1 MRTLGHLDEGTDV
14 VTSYSF
20 KIVRR
25 PNDRFSWVFVEVRGD
40 RRRVL
45 ARADRDYR
53 YKERAEKAIGVIRKK
68 AWGAEFLDA
77 TGATDDFDLPARGF
91 EIAPYV
97 VPLVIGQPRARHTRA
112 NGHRR
117 RPGSRTTP
125 TGQPDHLEAEDT
137 ALAGVSS
144 AGPARRDSSD
154 DAGALEKAAPAPPKK
169 TVPAPP
175 KKTPSAPPKKTPP
188 AASATKATR
197 RGAAKTASR
206 GRPAAGSGGTR

>member
-1 MRTLGHLDEGTDV
+1 

-20 KIVRR
+20 EIVGR
-25 PNDRFSWVFVEVRGD
+25 PDDRYSWKFVEDRGD

-53 YKERAEKAIGVIRKK
+53 HKERAEKAIGVIKKK
-68 AWGAEFLDA
+68 AWDAQVFDA
-77 TGATDDFDLPARGF
+77 TDPTDDFDLPVRGF

-125 TGQPDHLEAEDT
+125 TDQPDHATAEEA
-137 ALAGVSS
+137 ALTEVSS
-144 AGPARRDSSD
+144 ALPARRDSGE
-154 DAGALEKAAPAPPKK
+154 DAAASQEAAPEAKKATPAPPKK
-169 TVPAPP
+169 A
-175 KKTPSAPPKKTPP
+175 PP
-188 AASATKATR
+188 AAVKKAATKTAPAPSGTKATG
-197 RGAAKTASR
+197 RGAAKKASR
-206 GRPAAGSGGTR
+206 GRPAARAGGTR

>member
-1 MRTLGHLDEGTDV
+1 

-20 KIVRR
+20 EIVRR

-53 YKERAEKAIGVIRKK
+53 YKERAEKAIGVIKKK
-68 AWGAEFLDA
+68 AWGAEVFDG
-77 TGATDDFDLPARGF
+77 TGATDDFDLPVRGF

-117 RPGSRTTP
+117 RPGSRTKP

-154 DAGALEKAAPAPPKK
+154 DGGALEKAAPAPPKK
-169 TVPAPP
+169 AAPAP
-175 KKTPSAPPKKTPP
+175 AKKTPP
-188 AASATKATR
+188 APRKKTPPAPSAVQATR
-197 RGAAKTASR
+197 RGAAKKASG
-206 GRPAAGSGGTR
+206 GRPAARAGRTR